1 MALRRATKLLS
12 LALVGIAL
20 GCAGSTFLP
29 GTGGHQSTRPKLS
42 HELKVEVGLARRSVG
57 GERAL
62 HAMTAASLAIWDGN
76 ASIAGE
82 MLDIAIEEIEAIYSG
97 NDNAAVSAR
106 ERYHREAEKPFKG
119 EPYERM
125 MAYVYR
131 GLLDYGA
138 GDYQNAAASF
148 RGAILQDAFADEQ
161 QNQCDFE
168 VAEYL
173 LARSLVAR
181 SSDQHLIDEAIGN
194 ARELAKKHETTLP
207 RLDPGDNVLLY
218 IELGRAP
225 FKVAQGDEKALL
237 TIGRR
242 SADGLHARVSL
253 DGEAFTPTRQ
263 TGNLAFQ
270 AQTRGGRAFDV
281 ILAGQAL
288 EQRTTKEGG
297 LTFNHIGTSIG
308 GPLGAPLELI
318 GLISMAYGQGIK
330 PEADTRY
337 WDNLPDSIHLISLRL
352 DPGRHYMRIQ
362 FADSEGMIRGEQAR
376 VVEVPKRGDVLVWIS
391 ENDLWPDRP
400 LDRYTG
406 SR

>member
-1 MALRRATKLLS
+1 MALRSAAKLLG
-12 LALVGIAL
+12 LALAGIAL
-20 GCAGSTFLP
+20 ACAGSTFLP
-29 GTGGHQSTRPKLS
+29 GTGGHQSARPKLS
-42 HELKVEVGLARRSVG
+42 HELKTEVGLARRGVG
-57 GERAL
+57 GDRAL

-76 ASIAGE
+76 APVAGE

-97 NDNAAVSAR
+97 DDNAAVEAR
-106 ERYHREAEKPFKG
+106 KRYHKEAEKPFKG

-125 MAYVYR
+125 TAYVYR

-173 LARSLVAR
+173 LARALVAG
-181 SSDQHLIDEAIGN
+181 SSDQHLIDEAFGN
-194 ARELAKKHETTLP
+194 ARKLARRHNTTLP

-225 FKVAQGDEKALL
+225 FKVPQGDEKDLL

-242 SADGLHARVSL
+242 SADGLYARVSV
-253 DGEAFTPTRQ
+253 DRGPYSATRE

-281 ILAGQAL
+281 ILAGQAY
-288 EQRTTKEGG
+288 EKRTTKEGG
-297 LTFNHIGTSIG
+297 LTFNHVGTAIG
-308 GPLGAPLELI
+308 GPVGAGFELA
-318 GLISMAYGQGIK
+318 GLIAMAYGHGIK
-330 PEADTRY
+330 PQADTRY
-337 WDNLPDSIHLISLRL
+337 WDKLPDSIHLVPLRL
-352 DPGRHYMRIQ
+352 APGRHEVRVQ
-362 FADSEGMIRGEQAR
+362 FGDSEGDIRGEQAR
-376 VVEVPKRGDVLVWIS
+376 VVDVPRRGNVLLWIS
-391 ENDLWPDRP
+391 EADLWPNRP

-406 SR
+406 Y

>member
-1 MALRRATKLLS
+1 MTLRRAAKLLGF
-12 LALVGIAL
+12 ALVGVAL
-20 GCAGSTFLP
+20 GCAGSTILP

-76 ASIAGE
+76 APIAGE
-82 MLDIAIEEIEAIYSG
+82 MLDIAIGEIEAIYSG
-97 NDNAAVSAR
+97 TDNAAVEAR
-106 ERYHREAEKPFKG
+106 KRYHKEAEKPFKG

-125 MAYVYR
+125 MAYLYR

-173 LARSLVAR
+173 LARSLVAS
-181 SSDQHLIDEAIGN
+181 SSDQHLIDEAFGN
-194 ARELAKKHETTLP
+194 ARDLTQRHETTLP
-207 RLDPGDNVLLY
+207 RLDAADNVLLY

-242 SADGLHARVSL
+242 SADGLHARVSI
-253 DGEAFTPTRQ
+253 DDKAPTPTRQ

-270 AQTRGGRAFDV
+270 AQTRGGRGFDV

-288 EQRTTKEGG
+288 EQRTSEEGG
-297 LTFNHIGTSIG
+297 LTLNHIGTAIG
-308 GPLGAPLELI
+308 GPVGAVFEVS
-318 GLISMAYGQGIK
+318 GLIAMTYGHGIK

-337 WDNLPDSIHLISLRL
+337 WGNLPDSIHVASMHL
-352 DPGRHYMRIQ
+352 DPGSHKIRVQ
-362 FADSEGMIRGEQAR
+362 FANAEGEISGEQVR
-376 VVEVPKRGDVLVWIS
+376 DVEVPKRGDVLVWIS
-391 ENDLWPDRP
+391 ESDLWPERP
-400 LDRYTG
+400 LDRYT
-406 SR
+406 SP